1 MERLQ
6 NRLGAFAARNHRRP
20 APALIAA
27 ALLALLGVIFAGR
40 LALNA
45 DLVELLP
52 PAFQSVQDIK
62 KLEERFGGI
71 GWIVVVGEGAE
82 PEVLRRFA
90 RDIAPKLEG
99 LQGVRFVEYERP
111 TRFFEDRALYFLETG
126 DLQEVHRRL
135 KAREKHARNERN
147 PLYIQLEQ
155 EAPPSLDF
163 DDLREKYA
171 GQSSRRLA
179 GNGESFYL
187 DPAARRVVLLAKPEG
202 NSADLGFA
210 QRVVG
215 EVEAMLATVDPRRY
229 GPEFRIAVTGT
240 YKKKLDQQAQLAH
253 DIATSSALAL
263 VVLLA
268 YLVFHFRSALAVLL
282 GLLPVAVGLAW
293 TYGGVGVVYGEVN
306 LLTGFLGAILGGLGI
321 EHGIH
326 IMTRYFSVRSEG
338 HTSEEATRESFT
350 RTGGSALVSAL
361 VAALTFFSL
370 AISDFRAFREFG
382 VIAGV
387 GMLVMVS
394 AYVLVLPAALGV
406 AARLGWNP
414 PRRSNPTRAVSWMA
428 RMLPQ
433 LRWPLTIGM
442 GVIVFALA
450 LNGRQVRFDY
460 DFAALEDQRLPS
472 FVLDKEVNKILGY
485 SQTPVIVL
493 TDAPEQERFV
503 VEEITRR
510 KANLGD
516 RSTVDFVG
524 ALDDLVPPDQ
534 QAKRETLDRIGE
546 VLAKVDAA
554 SLDEAT
560 REQFETL
567 QRQVRARPFTR
578 ADLPVTV
585 KRQFQGVS
593 DDRSGF
599 VVVFPGISLSDGARV
614 RDLAREV
621 RGISLPGGTELSAAG
636 EPMVLADI
644 LQMVTEEG
652 PPILI
657 AALLAVFVAMWV
669 TLGSVR
675 VALLCLTPT
684 LVSICA
690 LVGLMPLLG
699 QSFNYLNILVLPV
712 LIGTTV
718 DAGVHLLGRLQ
729 DARGQF
735 AAVYPEMAR
744 AISGGLLT
752 SAVGFSALLLADH
765 PGLNSI
771 GRLANLGFATNLL
784 VMLVG
789 FPALLLVLSER
800 RARREHASDP
810 ETARPLPDGSS
821 T

>member
-6 NRLGAFAARNHRRP
+6 RRLGAFAARNHRRP

-27 ALLALLGVIFAGR
+27 AILTVLGVTFAGR

-52 PAFQSVQDIK
+52 QSFQSVQDIK

-90 RDIAPKLEG
+90 RDTAPKLEG
-99 LQGVRFVEYERP
+99 LNGVRFVEYERP
-111 TRFFEDRALYFLETG
+111 TRFFEDRALYFLETE
-126 DLQEVHRRL
+126 DLQEVYRRL

-147 PLYIQLEQ
+147 PLYVQLEQ
-155 EAPPSLDF
+155 EPPPPLEF

-187 DPAARRVVLLAKPEG
+187 DAVARRVVLLAKPEG

-210 QRVVG
+210 GRVVG
-215 EVEAMLATVDPRRY
+215 EVEAMLAAVNPRDY
-229 GPEFRIAVTGT
+229 GPDFRIAVTGT
-240 YKKKLDQQAQLAH
+240 YKKKLDQQAQLAQ

-268 YLVFHFRSALAVLL
+268 YLVFHFRSALAVVL
-282 GLLPVAVGLAW
+282 GLLPVGVGLAW

-326 IMTRYFSVRSEG
+326 LLTRYFSLRSEG
-338 HTSEEATRESFT
+338 RTSEEATRESFT
-350 RTGGSALVSAL
+350 RTGGSALVAAL
-361 VAALTFFSL
+361 VAALTFLSL

-382 VIAGV
+382 VIAGL
-387 GMLVMVS
+387 GMLVMVG

-414 PRRSNPTRAVSWMA
+414 PLRPKATRVASWVA
-428 RMLPQ
+428 GTLSR
-433 LRWPLTIGM
+433 LRWPVTLGS
-442 GVIVFALA
+442 GVLVFALA
-450 LNGRQVRFDY
+450 LNARQVRFDY

-493 TDAPEQERFV
+493 TDLPEQERFV
-503 VEEITRR
+503 VEEITAR
-510 KANLGD
+510 KAKLGD
-516 RSTVDFVG
+516 KSTVDFVG
-524 ALDDLVPPDQ
+524 ALDDLVPSEQ
-534 QAKRETLDRIGE
+534 QTKRQTLDRIAG
-546 VLAKVDAA
+546 VLAKVDVE
-554 SLDEAT
+554 SLDAPT

-567 QRQVRARPFTR
+567 QRQVRLQPFTR

-593 DDRSGF
+593 DHRSGF
-599 VVVFPGISLSDGARV
+599 VVVFPGISLSDGTRV
-614 RDLAREV
+614 RDFAREV
-621 RGISLPGGTELSAAG
+621 RGIYLPGGGELSAAG

-644 LQMVTEEG
+644 LEMVTQEG

-657 AALLAVFVAMWV
+657 AALLAVFAAMWV
-669 TLGSVR
+669 TLGSLR
-675 VALLCLTPT
+675 NALLCLTPT

-690 LVGLMPLLG
+690 LIGLMPLLG

-752 SAVGFSALLLADH
+752 SAVGFGALLLADH

-784 VMLVG
+784 VTLVG
-789 FPALLLVLSER
+789 FPALLLVLLER
-800 RARREHASDP
+800 RARRERANRP
-810 ETARPLPDGSS
+810 EAARAFANEGSS
-821 T
+821 